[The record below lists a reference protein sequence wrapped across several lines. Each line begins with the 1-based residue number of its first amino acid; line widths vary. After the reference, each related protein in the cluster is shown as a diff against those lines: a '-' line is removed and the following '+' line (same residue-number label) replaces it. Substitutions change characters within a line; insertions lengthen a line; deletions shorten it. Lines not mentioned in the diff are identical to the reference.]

1 MAKSKKRLEAEAMG
15 ITTEM
20 VREMNITGKLTRSD
34 TWASAIAE
42 YKRLNTT
49 VDAPA
54 TGSEIMLAPASAVIP
69 ATPQQGAIVPYA
81 GLSAKEINT
90 ARQAATD
97 LLERYIE
104 RTLSPT
110 NGIELYNKAV
120 EILGKNICR
129 IHGQR
134 QK

>member
-1 MAKSKKRLEAEAMG
+1 MAKPKSRKKAEGMG

-20 VREMNITGKLTRSD
+20 VREMGFTGNLNRSD

-42 YKRLNTT
+42 YNRLET

-54 TGSEIMLAPASAVIP
+54 TSTEIALAPASAIIP
-69 ATPQQGAIVPYA
+69 VTPAGALVPYA
-81 GLSAKEINT
+81 GLTAKEINT

-110 NGIELYNKAV
+110 DSTS
-120 EILGKNICR
+120 R
-129 IHGQR
+129 
-134 QK
+134 

>member
-1 MAKSKKRLEAEAMG
+1 
-15 ITTEM
+15 
-20 VREMNITGKLTRSD
+20 
-34 TWASAIAE
+34 
-42 YKRLNTT
+42 
-49 VDAPA
+49 
-54 TGSEIMLAPASAVIP
+54 MLAPESAVP
-69 ATPQQGAIVPYA
+69 ATPMGALVPYA

-120 EILGKNICR
+120 EILGN
-129 IHGQR
+129 
-134 QK
+134 QKVYAGFMAKDRNNKLI